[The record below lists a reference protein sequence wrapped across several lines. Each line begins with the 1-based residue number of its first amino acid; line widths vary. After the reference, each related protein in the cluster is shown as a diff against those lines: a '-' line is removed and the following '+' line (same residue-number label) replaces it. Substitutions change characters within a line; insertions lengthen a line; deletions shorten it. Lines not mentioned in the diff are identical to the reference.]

1 MAIPDNLTKAYLRLE
16 SGEQIDCWFNP
27 AEYTISKSNKWTVKP
42 VVGQGMPTAQ
52 FGGGD
57 AQKLTLDLLFDDADR
72 PDGDVRGI
80 TNSLFAAM
88 SVDKAYA
95 SGKNSGRPPMIEFG
109 WGATTTF
116 KAVCDS
122 LKVQFLLFRPNGTP
136 VRAKATVSL
145 IQAEPTVGKGPQNPT
160 TRGVAGLRTHV
171 VRDGDSIQSVAHS
184 AYGDAT
190 QWRRIAEAN
199 GIDDPMSLSRG
210 TVLSIPTLPG

>member
-199 GIDDPMSLSRG
+199 GIDDPMRLSRG